1 MVDTYLVPESS
12 VVTAKGDGAPLDIGG
27 AAHTVFLLVL
37 RISETVE
44 QESIDVAVFG
54 SPDGTTWDPKPVGS
68 FPQKFY
74 KGETPMLLDLR
85 SYEKVRFIRAHWE
98 LNRWGRGPEEPRFV
112 FDVKIRNVPPEVLAE
127 VRREAE
133 NFR

>member
-1 MVDTYLVPESS
+1 MVDTYLVPENS
-12 VVTAKGDGAPLDIGG
+12 VVSAKGDGEPLGIGG

-54 SPDGTTWDPKPVGS
+54 SPDGTTWDPKPLGS

-85 SYEKVRFIRAHWE
+85 SQESVKFVRAHWE
-98 LNRWGRGPEEPRFV
+98 VNRWGRGPEEPRFV

-127 VRREAE
+127 ARREAQ